1 MPRQSSHV
9 CPSYHVLSSRL
20 LQPQKT
26 TTMSSKTVTLLR
38 QAPTRTWTDQ
48 RSMEHSYMITT
59 VIRNTAKDTLVAS
72 GQTLLLKLLYM
83 CIISFSDLFLISEL
97 YLHPPRQ
104 LIDTARSPKYI

>member
-26 TTMSSKTVTLLR
+26 TTM
-38 QAPTRTWTDQ
+38 TWTDQ

-83 CIISFSDLFLISEL
+83 CIVSFSDLFLISEL